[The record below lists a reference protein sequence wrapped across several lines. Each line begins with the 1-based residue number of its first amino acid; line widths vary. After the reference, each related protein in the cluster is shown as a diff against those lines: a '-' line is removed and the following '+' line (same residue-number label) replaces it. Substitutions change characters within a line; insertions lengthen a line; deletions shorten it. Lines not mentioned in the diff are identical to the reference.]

1 MKPTIILVGAD
12 KGGVGKTTISRALI
26 DFMTRHTIP
35 VRVFDTEVPRG
46 SLQRFYPDISEI
58 IDLNSV
64 EGQIS
69 LLDNLDT
76 ADADV
81 TVVDFKAGNLSS
93 ALAVFEKI
101 GVLKAARDG
110 KFNLGLVHVVGP
122 SVSSLEEISEIA
134 DYIEGLDYVLARNF
148 INETNFFEWDTKT
161 HKKYF
166 GGMKRSSEITVPKLN
181 EMAYEQVDLAGVT
194 FNNFLENKTADQQ
207 PAGYSFVLRGYV
219 NKWTTDLEKE
229 FQRLHLIKTIVAGI
243 KEDVA
248 GASSYQV
255 PAPEAGH
262 AAAE

>member
-1 MKPTIILVGAD
+1 MKPTVILVGAD

-26 DFMTRHTIP
+26 DFMSRHSIP

-46 SLQRFYPDISEI
+46 SLQRFYPEISSI

-81 TVVDFKAGNLSS
+81 TIVDFKDGNLS
-93 ALAVFEKI
+93 AAFEVFEKI

-110 KFNLGLVHVVGP
+110 KFNLGLLHVVGP
-122 SVSSLEEISEIA
+122 SVSSLEEIAEIEG
-134 DYIEGLDYVLARNF
+134 YIQGLDYVLARNF
-148 INETNFFEWDTKT
+148 INETNFFEWDSKT

-166 GGMKRSSEITVPKLN
+166 GGIKQSNELTVPKLN

-194 FNNFLENKTADQQ
+194 FNNFIENKTADQKT
-207 PAGYSFVLRGYV
+207 ADYSFVLRGYV
-219 NKWTTDLEKE
+219 NKWTTDLESE
-229 FQRLHLIKTIVAGI
+229 FQRLHLIKEIFAGM
-243 KEDVA
+243 KDD
-248 GASSYQV
+248 GSASGDHMGRAQ
-255 PAPEAGH
+255 GRDQ